1 MTPHLLGRCVTEEQR
16 QLRNLQMSAS
26 GNAALPRPYQTQGL
40 RWAETSNVRC
50 LPIFQ

>member
-26 GNAALPRPYQTQGL
+26 GNAALQDRIRLKVCVGPKHQM
-40 RWAETSNVRC
+40 
-50 LPIFQ
+50 